1 MRINGHLCFR
11 ICKLAIPKLNSI
23 LVRTTECRPFF
34 MVEKLIQ
41 HIQRFVSL
49 SEEEI
54 HIVQELVKEKKI
66 SRKQFIHQAGEVASY
81 SAFVVEGCLRS
92 YTVDRDGF
100 EHILQFAP
108 ENWWISD
115 MYSFVKNSPSELNI
129 DALLESKVLL
139 LSRTCQ
145 ISIFDR
151 IPKLERYFRIL
162 SENALAASNQRTIS
176 YLSLTAKKRYEKFCD
191 LYPTLIHTI
200 PQKSIASYIGITPEF
215 LSKLR
220 AERG

>member
-1 MRINGHLCFR
+1 
-11 ICKLAIPKLNSI
+11 
-23 LVRTTECRPFF
+23 

-41 HIQRFVSL
+41 HIQRIVPL
-49 SEEEI
+49 SEEEVD
-54 HIVQELVKEKKI
+54 IVRELVKEKDVP
-66 SRKQFIHQAGEVASY
+66 RKKFLHQAGEVASY

-115 MYSFVKNSPSELNI
+115 MYSMVKNMPSELHI
-129 DALLESKVLL
+129 DALIDSKILL

-145 ISIFDR
+145 VSIFDR

-162 SENALAASNQRTIS
+162 TENALAASNQRTIN
-176 YLSLTAKKRYEKFCD
+176 YLSLTAKMRYEKFCEM
-191 LYPTLIHTI
+191 YPTLIHTI
-200 PQKSIASYIGITPEF
+200 PQKSVASYIGITPEF

-220 AERG
+220 AERS

>member
-1 MRINGHLCFR
+1 MI
-11 ICKLAIPKLNSI
+11 
-23 LVRTTECRPFF
+23 
-34 MVEKLIQ
+34 EKLIQ
-41 HIQRFVSL
+41 HINSVTPLNSA
-49 SEEEI
+49 EEEI
-54 HIVQELVKEKKI
+54 VRDLFKEKVI
-66 SRKQFIHQAGEVASY
+66 PRKTFLLRSGELAQY

-92 YTVDRDGF
+92 YAIDKNGY

-115 MYSFVKNSPSELNI
+115 MYSAVKHLPSELNI
-129 DALLESKVLL
+129 DALLDTKVLL
-139 LSRTCQ
+139 LTRTCQ
-145 ISIFDR
+145 LSLFDR

-162 SENALAASNQRTIS
+162 TENALAASNHRTID
-176 YLSLTAKKRYEKFCD
+176 YLTLTAKQRYEKFCQ
-191 LYPTLIHTI
+191 LYPTVINSI

>member
-1 MRINGHLCFR
+1 MTLCVF
-11 ICKLAIPKLNSI
+11 LNI
-23 LVRTTECRPFF
+23 LDNFF
-34 MVEKLIQ
+34 MVEKLLQ
-41 HIQRFVSL
+41 HIDSIVPIT
-49 SEEEI
+49 EDEGEI
-54 HIVQELVKEKKI
+54 IRELVKEKEI
-66 SRKQFIHQAGEVASY
+66 PRKKFLHQAGEVASN

-92 YTVDRDGF
+92 YTIDRDGF

-115 MYSFVKNSPSELNI
+115 MHSLVKNNPSELNI
-129 DALLESKVLL
+129 DALLDTKVLVM
-139 LSRTCQ
+139 SRSCQ

-162 SENALAASNQRTIS
+162 TENALAASNQRTIN
-176 YLSLTAKKRYEKFCD
+176 YLSLPAKLRYENFCD
-191 LYPTLIHTI
+191 MYPTLIHAI

-220 AERG
+220 AERVK

>member
-1 MRINGHLCFR
+1 
-11 ICKLAIPKLNSI
+11 
-23 LVRTTECRPFF
+23 

-41 HIQRFVSL
+41 HIHSIVPL
-49 SEEEI
+49 TDEEMV
-54 HIVQELVKEKKI
+54 IVRELVKEKEI
-66 SRKQFIHQAGEVASY
+66 PRKKFLHQAGELASY
-81 SAFVVEGCLRS
+81 AAFVVEGCLRS

-115 MYSFVKNSPSELNI
+115 MYSMVKNKPSELNI
-129 DALLESKVLL
+129 DALLDSKVLL
-139 LSRTCQ
+139 LSRSCQ
-145 ISIFDR
+145 LSIFDR

-162 SENALAASNQRTIS
+162 SENALAASNQRTIN
-176 YLSLTAKKRYEKFCD
+176 YLSLTAKMRYEKFCE
-191 LYPTLIHTI
+191 LYPSLIHTI

-220 AERG
+220 AERS

>member
-1 MRINGHLCFR
+1 
-11 ICKLAIPKLNSI
+11 
-23 LVRTTECRPFF
+23 

-41 HIQRFVSL
+41 HIQSIVPL
-49 SEEEI
+49 TEEEVD
-54 HIVQELVKEKKI
+54 IVRELVKEKEI
-66 SRKQFIHQAGEVASY
+66 PRKKFLHQAGEVASY
-81 SAFVVEGCLRS
+81 AAFVVEGCLRS

-115 MYSFVKNSPSELNI
+115 MYSMVKNKPSELNI
-129 DALLESKVLL
+129 DALLDSKVLL
-139 LSRTCQ
+139 LSRNCQ
-145 ISIFDR
+145 VSIFDR

-162 SENALAASNQRTIS
+162 SENAVAASNQRTIN
-176 YLSLTAKKRYEKFCD
+176 YLSLTAKMRYEKFCD
-191 LYPTLIHTI
+191 LYPTLINTI

-220 AERG
+220 AERN

>member
-1 MRINGHLCFR
+1 
-11 ICKLAIPKLNSI
+11 
-23 LVRTTECRPFF
+23 

-41 HIQRFVSL
+41 HIQSIVPIN
-49 SEEEI
+49 EEE
-54 HIVQELVKEKKI
+54 VQIIRELVKEKDVP
-66 SRKQFIHQAGEVASY
+66 RKKFLHQAGEVATY

-92 YTVDRDGF
+92 YTVDRNGF
-100 EHILQFAP
+100 EHIVQFAP

-115 MYSFVKNSPSELNI
+115 MYSFVKNKQSELNI

-139 LSRTCQ
+139 LSRSCQ
-145 ISIFDR
+145 VSIFDR

-162 SENALAASNQRTIS
+162 SENALAASNQRTIN
-176 YLSLTAKKRYEKFCD
+176 YLSLPAKLRYEKFCD

-200 PQKSIASYIGITPEF
+200 PQKSVASYIGITPEF

-220 AERG
+220 AERS